1 MSLFAELKRR
11 NVIRMAG
18 LYLVGAWLLTQVATT
33 VLPLFD
39 VPGWTLRALVV
50 VLVLGFVPASI
61 FAWVFE
67 LTPQG
72 FRRDEE
78 VKPGESIAPQTA
90 RRMDRL
96 ITVLLIVALV
106 YFAFDKFVLAP
117 QREAAAQQQKMAELA
132 EARKQGGVEA
142 LVQSYGD
149 KSIAVLPFADMSQA
163 RDQEYF
169 SEGMSEELL
178 NLLTQVPGLH
188 VAGRTSTLSF
198 KGTDAPVAEIG
209 KALNVSTLLQ
219 GSVRKAGDRLRVT
232 VQLINVADGFHIWSQ
247 TYDRQETDIF
257 AVQDDI
263 AGAVVDALK
272 VKLLPGLRPSS
283 SKHHVPSFESY
294 DQYLLGRK
302 LRASDAEGSSEDS
315 LKAFSRAVTI
325 DPNYAQGFAAL
336 AMQESFVAEGN
347 SDTLAAAQGYRRALA
362 AAEQAVAL
370 DPELGDAYAA
380 RGYVRGTGNWDWS
393 GAMADMSK
401 AISLDPGDARN
412 QLRYGDLLLTLGHL
426 SEAITAFDKSA
437 QQDPLLVPAW
447 YQLGLT
453 KAAQGDYE
461 GARAAMNRVLAIRP
475 GQRLA
480 AMNLGTLSLLQG
492 DAATARSAFAQL
504 KSNFGLA
511 LAEHDLGNLAESKHA
526 LDQLV
531 AIHAKDSPY
540 VIACVYAW
548 SGDRDQAFAWLDRA
562 VAQHDP
568 YIVGLKSDPLLRGL
582 RDDVRYTAL
591 LKKLKLPEK

>member
-1 MSLFAELKRR
+1 MSLIAELRRR

-39 VPGWTLRALVV
+39 VPGWALRTLVV
-50 VLVLGFVPASI
+50 ALALGFVPALI

-72 FRRDEE
+72 LTRDED
-78 VKPGESIAPQTA
+78 VKPGESIAAQTA

-96 ITVLLIVALV
+96 IIVLLILALV
-106 YFAFDKFVLAP
+106 YFVFDKFVLAP
-117 QREAAAQQQKMAELA
+117 GREAAAQQQKSEELA
-132 EARKQGGVEA
+132 EARRQGGVEA

-163 RDQEYF
+163 HDQEYF

-188 VAGRTSTLSF
+188 VAGRTSARSF
-198 KGTDAPVAEIG
+198 KGKDTPVAAIG
-209 KALNVSTLLQ
+209 KALNVSALLQ

-232 VQLINVADGFHIWSQ
+232 VQLVNVADGFQIWSQ
-247 TYDRQETDIF
+247 TYDRKEADIF

-272 VKLLPGLRPSS
+272 MKLLPGLRPSS
-283 SKHHVPSFESY
+283 RKHHVPSFETY

-302 LRASDAEGSSEDS
+302 MLSSGAEGSMGAA
-315 LKAFSRAVTI
+315 LKAFSLAVKI
-325 DPNYAQGFAAL
+325 DPNYPQGFAAL
-336 AMQESFVAEGN
+336 AMVESFVAEAN
-347 SDTLAAAQGYRRALA
+347 SDATAAAQGFRRAMA

-380 RGYVRGTGNWDWS
+380 RGYVRGTNYWDWS
-393 GAMADMSK
+393 GAMADLAK
-401 AISLDPGDARN
+401 AISLDPADARN
-412 QLRYGDLLLTLGHL
+412 QLRYGYQLATLGRL
-426 SEAITAFDKSA
+426 SEATIALEKST
-437 QQDPLLVPAW
+437 QQDPLFVPAW
-447 YQLGLT
+447 HQLGLI

-461 GARAAMNRVLAIRP
+461 GARTAMNRVLTITP
-475 GQRLA
+475 GQRNA
-480 AMNLGTLSLLQG
+480 TMYLGMLSLLQG
-492 DAATARSAFAQL
+492 DAAAARSVFVQL
-504 KSNFGLA
+504 KSNFGRA
-511 LAEHDLGNLAESKHA
+511 LAEHDLGNYAEAKRA
-526 LDQLV
+526 LDQLIDV
-531 AIHAKDSPY
+531 NAKDVPF
-540 VIACVYAW
+540 VIASVYAW
-548 SGDRDQAFAWLDRA
+548 SEDRDQAFAWLDRA
-562 VAQHDP
+562 VAQHDSG
-568 YIVGLKSDPLLRGL
+568 IVALKYDPLLRGL
-582 RDDVRYTAL
+582 RDDARYAAL

>member
-1 MSLFAELKRR
+1 MSLLHELKRR

-72 FRRDEE
+72 FKRDE
-78 VKPGESIAPQTA
+78 KIRPGESIAPQTA

-117 QREAAAQQQKMAELA
+117 RREAIAQQQASEEVA
-132 EARKQGGVEA
+132 AARKQGGVEA

-188 VAGRTSTLSF
+188 VAGRTSAHSF
-198 KGTDAPVAEIG
+198 KGKDTAIAEIA

-232 VQLINVADGFHIWSQ
+232 VQLINAADGFQIWSQ

-283 SKHHVPSFESY
+283 SKHHVPSFETY

-302 LRASDAEGSSEDS
+302 AMAGSAEGSEESA
-315 LKAFSRAVTI
+315 LKTFSRVVQM

-336 AMQESFVAEGN
+336 AMAESFATEGI
-347 SDTLAAAQGYRRALA
+347 SDTPVAAQGHQRALA
-362 AAEQAVAL
+362 AAERSVAL

-380 RGYVRGTGNWDWS
+380 RGYVRATDYWDWG
-393 GAMADMSK
+393 GAMADTAK

-412 QLRYGDLLLTLGHL
+412 QLRYGYVLATLGRL
-426 SEAITAFDKSA
+426 PEATIALEKST
-437 QQDPLLVPAW
+437 QLDPMFVPGW
-447 YQLGLT
+447 LELGFV
-453 KAAQGDYE
+453 KAKGLE
-461 GARAAMNRVLAIRP
+461 GARGRDKRGILPQGPCTRRGVRP
-475 GQRLA
+475 STFTGGR
-480 AMNLGTLSLLQG
+480 
-492 DAATARSAFAQL
+492 
-504 KSNFGLA
+504 
-511 LAEHDLGNLAESKHA
+511 
-526 LDQLV
+526 
-531 AIHAKDSPY
+531 
-540 VIACVYAW
+540 
-548 SGDRDQAFAWLDRA
+548 
-562 VAQHDP
+562 
-568 YIVGLKSDPLLRGL
+568 
-582 RDDVRYTAL
+582 
-591 LKKLKLPEK
+591 

>member
-1 MSLFAELKRR
+1 VSLFAELKRR

-33 VLPLFD
+33 VLPLFGI
-39 VPGWTLRALVV
+39 PGWALRTLVV
-50 VLVLGFVPASI
+50 VLALGFVPALI

-72 FRRDEE
+72 LKRDED
-78 VKPGESIAPQTA
+78 VKPEESIAPQTA

-96 ITVLLIVALV
+96 IIVLLIVALV
-106 YFAFDKFVLAP
+106 YFSFDKFVLAP
-117 QREAAAQQQKMAELA
+117 AREAAAQLRKSEELA

-149 KSIAVLPFADMSQA
+149 KSIAVLPFADLSQA

-198 KGTDAPVAEIG
+198 KGTDAPVAQIG

-232 VQLINVADGFHIWSQ
+232 VQLINVADGFHLWSQ
-247 TYDRQETDIF
+247 TYDRQEADIF

-302 LRASDAEGSSEDS
+302 LRASDAEGSMEDS
-315 LKAFSRAVTI
+315 LKAFRRAVTI
-325 DPNYAQGFAAL
+325 DPNYAQGFAAV
-336 AMQESFVAEGN
+336 AMAESFVAEEN
-347 SDTLAAAQGYRRALA
+347 PDTLAAAQGYRRALA

-370 DPELGDAYAA
+370 DQELGDAYAS
-380 RGYVRGTGNWDWS
+380 RGYVRGTDYWDWS
-393 GAMADMSK
+393 GAMADMAK
-401 AISLDPGDARN
+401 AISLDPGEARN
-412 QLRYGDLLLTLGHL
+412 QLRYGDLLVTLGRL
-426 SEAITAFDKSA
+426 SEAITALEKSA

-447 YQLGLT
+447 HQLGVA

-475 GQRLA
+475 GHRFA
-480 AMNLGTLSLLQG
+480 AMHLGTLCLLQG
-492 DAATARSAFAQL
+492 DAATARSVFAQL

-526 LDQLV
+526 RDQLI

-540 VIACVYAW
+540 FIACAYAW

-582 RDDVRYTAL
+582 RDDARYAAL

>member
-1 MSLFAELKRR
+1 VSLFAELKRR

-33 VLPLFD
+33 VLPLFGI
-39 VPGWTLRALVV
+39 PGWALRTLVV
-50 VLVLGFVPASI
+50 VLALGFVPALI

-72 FRRDEE
+72 LKRDED
-78 VKPGESIAPQTA
+78 VKPEESIAPQTA

-96 ITVLLIVALV
+96 IIVLLIVALV
-106 YFAFDKFVLAP
+106 YFSFDKFVLAP
-117 QREAAAQQQKMAELA
+117 AREAAAQLRKSEELA

-149 KSIAVLPFADMSQA
+149 KSIAVLPFADLSQA

-198 KGTDAPVAEIG
+198 KGTDAPVAQIG

-232 VQLINVADGFHIWSQ
+232 VQLINVADGFHLWSQ
-247 TYDRQETDIF
+247 TYDRQEADIF

-302 LRASDAEGSSEDS
+302 LRASDAEGSMEDS
-315 LKAFSRAVTI
+315 LKAFRRAVTI
-325 DPNYAQGFAAL
+325 DPNYAQGFAAV
-336 AMQESFVAEGN
+336 AMAESFVAEEN
-347 SDTLAAAQGYRRALA
+347 PDTLAAAQGYRRALA

-370 DPELGDAYAA
+370 DQELGDAYAS
-380 RGYVRGTGNWDWS
+380 RGYVRGTDYWDWS
-393 GAMADMSK
+393 GAMADMAK
-401 AISLDPGDARN
+401 AISLDPGEARN
-412 QLRYGDLLLTLGHL
+412 QLRYGDLLVTLGRL
-426 SEAITAFDKSA
+426 SEAITALEKSA

-447 YQLGLT
+447 HQLGVA

-475 GQRLA
+475 GHRFA
-480 AMNLGTLSLLQG
+480 AMHLGTLSLLQG
-492 DAATARSAFAQL
+492 DAATARSVFAQL

-511 LAEHDLGNLAESKHA
+511 LAENDLGNLAESKHA
-526 LDQLV
+526 RDQLI

-540 VIACVYAW
+540 FIACAYAW

-582 RDDVRYTAL
+582 RDDARYAAL

>member
-1 MSLFAELKRR
+1 VSVFAELKRR

-50 VLVLGFVPASI
+50 ALVLGFVPASI

-72 FRRDEE
+72 FKRDEE

-106 YFAFDKFVLAP
+106 YFAFDKFVLGP
-117 QREAAAQQQKMAELA
+117 RREAAAQQQKAQEVA
-132 EARKQGGVEA
+132 EARKQGGVDA

-149 KSIAVLPFADMSQA
+149 KSIAVLPFEDKSQS

-169 SEGMSEELL
+169 SEGISEELL

-188 VAGRTSTLSF
+188 VAGLTSARSF
-198 KGTDAPVAEIG
+198 KGKDTAIAEIG

-232 VQLINVADGFHIWSQ
+232 VQLINVADGFQIWAQ
-247 TYDRQETDIF
+247 TYDRQDADIF
-257 AVQDDI
+257 VVQDEI

-283 SKHHVPSFESY
+283 SKHHVPSFETY

-302 LRASDAEGSSEDS
+302 ALSSDAEGSVEAAREAFG
-315 LKAFSRAVTI
+315 KAVRI
-325 DPNYAQGFAAL
+325 DPNYAQGFAGL
-336 AMQESFVAEGN
+336 AMAESFSAELEPE
-347 SDTLAAAQGYRRALA
+347 TTAAAQGYRRALA
-362 AAEQAVAL
+362 AAEQAVTL

-380 RGYVRGTGNWDWS
+380 RGYVRSADYWDWS
-393 GAMADMSK
+393 GAMADMAK
-401 AISLDPGDARN
+401 AISLDPGEARN
-412 QLRYGDLLLTLGHL
+412 QLRYGYLLATLGRL
-426 SEAITAFDKSA
+426 SEASNAAEKTT
-437 QQDPLLVPAW
+437 QQDPLFVPGW
-447 YQLGLT
+447 HELGLVKT
-453 KAAQGDYE
+453 AQGDYE
-461 GARAAMNRVLAIRP
+461 GARAAWNRVLAIAP
-475 GQRLA
+475 GQRSA
-480 AMNLGTLSLLQG
+480 AMYLGILALLQG
-492 DAATARSAFAQL
+492 DAAKAASLFAQL
-504 KSNFGLA
+504 KSNYGRA

-526 LDQLV
+526 LDDLIAQR
-531 AIHAKDSPY
+531 AKDSPY
-540 VIACVYAW
+540 VIATVYAW
-548 SGDRDQAFAWLDRA
+548 TGDRDQAFAWLDRA
-562 VAQHDP
+562 VLRHDP
-568 YIVGLKSDPLLRGL
+568 GMVGLKTDPLLRGL
-582 RDDVRYTAL
+582 RDDARYAAL
-591 LKKLKLPEK
+591 LKKLKLPET

>member
-61 FAWVFE
+61 CAWVFE

-72 FRRDEE
+72 FKRDEE
-78 VKPGESIAPQTA
+78 VRSGESIAPHTA
-90 RRMDRL
+90 RRLDRL

-117 QREAAAQQQKMAELA
+117 RREAIAQQHKSEEVA

-188 VAGRTSTLSF
+188 VAGRQSAFSF
-198 KGTDAPVAEIG
+198 KGKDAASAEIG

-232 VQLINVADGFHIWSQ
+232 VQLVNATDGFQIWSQ
-247 TYDRQETDIF
+247 TYDRQEADIF

-272 VKLLPGLRPSS
+272 MKLLPGLRPSN
-283 SKHHVPSFESY
+283 SKHHVPSFETY

-302 LRASDAEGSSEDS
+302 ALSSDAEGSTEAA
-315 LKAFSRAVTI
+315 LKAFSAAVKS

-336 AMQESFVAEGN
+336 AMAESFIAEST
-347 SDTLAAAQGYRRALA
+347 SDSSATEQGHRRAMA
-362 AAEQAVAL
+362 AAEQSVAL
-370 DPELGDAYAA
+370 DPELGDAYGA
-380 RGYVRGTGNWDWS
+380 RGYVRAIDYWDWS
-393 GAMADMSK
+393 GAMADLAK
-401 AISLDPGDARN
+401 AISLDPGEARN
-412 QLRYGDLLLTLGHL
+412 QLRYGYLLAILGRL
-426 SEAITAFDKSA
+426 SEANIALDKST
-437 QQDPLLVPAW
+437 QQDPLFVPAW
-447 YQLGLT
+447 VELGLVR
-453 KAAQGDYE
+453 AAQGDYA
-461 GARAAMNRVLAIRP
+461 GARAAMNRVLTIVP
-475 GQRLA
+475 GHHA
-480 AMNLGTLSLLQG
+480 ATMHLGKLSLLQG
-492 DAATARSAFAQL
+492 DAAAARSVFAQL
-504 KSNFGLA
+504 KSNYGLA
-511 LAEHDLGNLAESKHA
+511 LAEHDLGNYAESKHA
-526 LDQLV
+526 LDQLI
-531 AIHAKDSPY
+531 ALHAQDSPY
-540 VIACVYAW
+540 SIASAHAW
-548 SGDRDQAFAWLDRA
+548 SGYRDQAFAWLDRA
-562 VAQHDP
+562 VTQHDAELVAIK
-568 YIVGLKSDPLLRGL
+568 YDPLLRGL
-582 RDDVRYTAL
+582 RDDARYTAL

>member
-1 MSLFAELKRR
+1 MSLLAELRRR

-33 VLPLFD
+33 VLPLFE
-39 VPGWTLRALVV
+39 VPGWALRTLVV
-50 VLVLGFVPASI
+50 VLALGFVPALI

-72 FRRDEE
+72 LKRDEE
-78 VKPGESIAPQTA
+78 VKPGESIALHTA

-96 ITVLLIVALV
+96 IVVLLILALV
-106 YFAFDKFVLAP
+106 YFSFDKFVLAP
-117 QREAAAQQQKMAELA
+117 RREAMAQQQKSEELV

-188 VAGRTSTLSF
+188 VAGRTSALSF
-198 KGTDAPVAEIG
+198 KGKDTPIAEIG

-219 GSVRKAGDRLRVT
+219 GSVRKSGDRLRVT
-232 VQLINVADGFHIWSQ
+232 VQLVNAADGFQIWSQ
-247 TYDRQETDIF
+247 TYDRKEADIF

-272 VKLLPGLRPSS
+272 MKLLPGLRPSS
-283 SKHHVPSFESY
+283 SRHHVPSFETY

-302 LRASDAEGSSEDS
+302 ALISGGEGSYKAA
-315 LKAFSRAVTI
+315 LKAFSQAVAM

-336 AMQESFVAEGN
+336 AMAESFVAEGN
-347 SDTLAAAQGYRRALA
+347 SDTTAAAQGYQRALA

-380 RGYVRGTGNWDWS
+380 RGYVRGTDYWDWS
-393 GAMADMSK
+393 GSMADLAK

-412 QLRYGDLLLTLGHL
+412 QLRYGNLLATLGRL
-426 SEAITAFDKSA
+426 SEARIALDKST
-437 QQDPLLVPAW
+437 QQDPLFAPSW
-447 YQLGLT
+447 HELGLT
-453 KAAQGDYE
+453 KAAQGDYG
-461 GARAAMNRVLAIRP
+461 GARAAINRVLAISPAWQAPARY
-475 GQRLA
+475 
-480 AMNLGTLSLLQG
+480 LGILSLLQG
-492 DAATARSAFAQL
+492 DAAGARSVFAQL
-504 KSNFGLA
+504 KSDYGLA
-511 LAEHDLGNLAESKHA
+511 LAEHDLGNFAESKRA
-526 LDQLV
+526 LDQFIAV
-531 AIHAKDSPY
+531 RGKDFPY
-540 VIACVYAW
+540 VIASVYAW
-548 SGDRDQAFAWLDRA
+548 CGDRDQAFAWLDRA
-562 VAQHDP
+562 VAQHDSS
-568 YIVGLKSDPLLRGL
+568 IASLKSDPLLRDL